1 MPQVGN
7 KKFPYT
13 PKGKAAAKKAAA
25 KMGYFAYEKAEPK
38 AEKMKEA
45 KMGMKK
51 MAAKKA
57 VAKKAVA
64 KKAVKKMAKK
74 K

>member
-1 MPQVGN
+1 M
-7 KKFPYT
+7 
-13 PKGKAAAKKAAA
+13 A
-25 KMGYFAYEKAEPK
+25 KMSKKMQAGYMKYEKMEPK

-51 MAAKKA
+51 T
-57 VAKKAVA
+57 A
-64 KKAVKKMAKK
+64 KKAVKKVAKK